1 MGDGKYEAW
10 CDIKYTKNVLM
21 LCAYVFKKSLHFLII
36 PLQNYA
42 HVFINLQM
50 YTTISS
56 IKE

>member
-42 HVFINLQM
+42 HVFINLQ
-50 YTTISS
+50 I
-56 IKE
+56 